1 MRSLVY
7 GVCVG
12 AAAVY
17 LYFTQGAL
25 VDSGL
30 ATLFE
35 WRDTARQSVE
45 GYGGFPS

>member
-1 MRSLVY
+1 MRSLFY

-45 GYGGFPS
+45 GYGGHTS